1 MTAFKLASTR
11 SSNHRAMPEK
21 SALITGIT
29 GPDGG
34 YLTELL
40 LGKGYTVHGMIRP
53 TANLHGSRVETPRA

>member
-1 MTAFKLASTR
+1 
-11 SSNHRAMPEK
+11 MPEK